1 MPATCWLPEE
11 FTLGRKIMSTGS
23 QTSNSLEQPTKS
35 ATNQSTGGA
44 AAGNT
49 LQLLLATGGFAV
61 CFAIF
66 GSVSAMMPIL
76 KKQMNL
82 TPVQVSIA
90 LALPVILG
98 SLGRIPLGMLTDRF
112 GARVMFT
119 FVVIGSILPVVAMK
133 WVNSY
138 PQLLVAAFF
147 CGLSLASFSVG
158 TGFVSRWYPPQK
170 QGFSLGVYGSG
181 NIGQSLASFGAPLI
195 VGAFGFIWGFWAFG
209 LLAGLWLV
217 LWLLLAH
224 NPPGRVPPKTWAD
237 MVAPLRNRMSWVL
250 SLYYFLT
257 FGGFVAMAVY
267 LPTLLTDLFDLSP
280 NDAGLRTA
288 GFVLLATLMRPLG
301 GILADRIGGR
311 KILLG
316 VFPWVALMALFMV
329 IPGMVTFTLG
339 ALGMAAAIGLG
350 NGAVFKL
357 APEYFP
363 KEVGVVTGLIGAAG
377 GLGGFFPPL
386 LLGAMKQNFGH
397 YGPGFVAL
405 SLFALGCWA
414 VCRAVKSP
422 TNAVMA

>member
-1 MPATCWLPEE
+1 MNAQAMPYPAATASP
-11 FTLGRKIMSTGS
+11 
-23 QTSNSLEQPTKS
+23 QT
-35 ATNQSTGGA
+35 A
-44 AAGNT
+44 APAGNP

-82 TPVQVSIA
+82 SPMQVSIA

-112 GARVMFT
+112 GARIMFALVMA
-119 FVVIGSILPVVAMK
+119 GSIVPVVAMK
-133 WVNSY
+133 WVHNYS
-138 PQLLVAAFF
+138 QLLVAAFF
-147 CGLSLASFSVG
+147 CGLALASFSVG
-158 TGFVSRWYPPQK
+158 TGFVSRWYPAQR
-170 QGFSLGVYGSG
+170 QGFALGIYGAG
-181 NIGQSLASFGAPLI
+181 NIGQSFASFGAPVV
-195 VGAFGFIWGFWAFG
+195 VGAFGFIWGFWAFAVLTG
-209 LLAGLWLV
+209 IWLA
-217 LWLLLAH
+217 LWLLLAR
-224 NPPGRVPPKTWAD
+224 NPPGHIPPKSWQEV
-237 MVAPLRNRMSWVL
+237 VAPLQNRMSWVL

-267 LPTLLTDLFDLSP
+267 LPTLLTDLFGLAP
-280 NDAGLRTA
+280 EDAGLRTA
-288 GFVLLATLMRPLG
+288 GFVLVATIMRPIG

-311 KILLG
+311 AILLR
-316 VFPWVALMALFMV
+316 VFPAVALMALLLV
-329 IPGMVTFTLG
+329 VPNMVTFTLG

-363 KEVGVVTGLIGAAG
+363 KEVGAVTGLIGAAG

-386 LLGAMKQNFGH
+386 LLGLMKQSVGH

-405 SLFALGCWA
+405 SLFAVGCWA
-414 VCRAVKSP
+414 VCRAVKPAP
-422 TNAVMA
+422 TGS